1 MSRSA
6 SGHEVAIKGGIGEAV
21 YDKSLGQLLE
31 LHFGLYMRVLYLLF
45 AIGIYCLFISKKTN
59 IQTILL
65 PLVLMGGFG
74 YHFLCEAK
82 SQYIL
87 TYIPLIIPTAAY
99 ALNLVL
105 FSDYTG
111 LKKVIA
117 KINEIPQTV
126 GFKKSKK
133 K

>member
-1 MSRSA
+1 M
-6 SGHEVAIKGGIGEAV
+6 AIKGGIGEAV

-74 YHFLCEAK
+74 YHFLFEAK

-111 LKKVIA
+111 LK
-117 KINEIPQTV
+117 
-126 GFKKSKK
+126 
-133 K
+133 

>member
-1 MSRSA
+1 
-6 SGHEVAIKGGIGEAV
+6 
-21 YDKSLGQLLE
+21 
-31 LHFGLYMRVLYLLF
+31 MRVLYLLF

-74 YHFLCEAK
+74 YHFLFEAK